1 LDKFRYNDATLLDDM
16 MMKYI
21 NAAILIL
28 SILLL
33 PVSQAAGQAK
43 PVSEGDQAA
52 QYYNLPLCL
61 PGMVNDGTCLFL
73 GPAQTVHE
81 MREAG
86 FPYPPMDLPAA
97 EPSPALNIMPVSV
110 ARINLDEDDPA
121 PIYGSFADAVAGT
134 NPISQIAQG
143 EMRWVSYVNLMYDDN
158 NKAYVQLSSGG
169 WLRAS
174 PAAIP
179 DFQGLVF
186 FETPRNDFGWVVD
199 QTPTYQAPSFSAAV
213 SIEPYYREDVFQVFN
228 QVEAEGVT
236 WYQVAPEAWLNSMK
250 FRVVNVN
257 PTRPEGVETDRWI
270 EINLLQ
276 QTLSV
281 YEDGQL
287 IFATLI
293 ASGVEN
299 FYTQPGVFQ
308 IYEKKPLELMQGA
321 FEADR
326 SDFYF
331 LQDVPW
337 TMYFDQARA
346 LHAAY
351 WRTFF
356 GYPQSHGCV
365 NLSPGDA
372 KWLFEWAD
380 VGETVWVHD
389 PSGRTPTDAE
399 YYGPGAP

>member
-1 LDKFRYNDATLLDDM
+1 M
-16 MMKYI
+16 
-21 NAAILIL
+21 
-28 SILLL
+28 
-33 PVSQAAGQAK
+33 
-43 PVSEGDQAA
+43 
-52 QYYNLPLCL
+52 
-61 PGMVNDGTCLFL
+61 
-73 GPAQTVHE
+73 
-81 MREAG
+81 
-86 FPYPPMDLPAA
+86 
-97 EPSPALNIMPVSV
+97 
-110 ARINLDEDDPA
+110 
-121 PIYGSFADAVAGT
+121 
-134 NPISQIAQG
+134 
-143 EMRWVSYVNLMYDDN
+143 
-158 NKAYVQLSSGG
+158 
-169 WLRAS
+169 
-174 PAAIP
+174 
-179 DFQGLVF
+179 
-186 FETPRNDFGWVVD
+186 
-199 QTPTYQAPSFSAAV
+199 
-213 SIEPYYREDVFQVFN
+213 
-228 QVEAEGVT
+228 T
-236 WYQVAPEAWLNSMK
+236 WYQVAPDAWVNSMK

-257 PTRPEGVETDRWI
+257 PTRPEGVEADRWI